1 MERLVTVAIG
11 LAGVVFVVALVW
23 MLRRAWLSISDQSRR
38 GLMAR
43 MMAHQGVAPPAAD
56 DTNSNAEAAAHAVR
70 RCAMCRAV
78 EQCERFLASGDHE
91 GFEAFCPNA
100 NYILEQL
107 RDRRAKEAP
116 AG

>member
-1 MERLVTVAIG
+1 MEGLVTVAIG
-11 LAGVVFVVALVW
+11 LAGVVCLGALVW
-23 MLRRAWLSISDQSRR
+23 MLLKAWRSISEQSRL

-43 MMAHQGVAPPAAD
+43 MMARQGVAAAD
-56 DTNSNAEAAAHAVR
+56 SAETSYNAEAAAQAVR

-78 EQCERFLASGDHE
+78 EQCERFLTMGDRE

-100 NYILEQL
+100 NYILNL
-107 RDRRAKEAP
+107 VRDDRAKEAP